1 MEGSTF
7 LLSSFS
13 SLKEEIRDDFQ
24 DSLEKKINIWHAF
37 LKKKKQENNTK
48 YTKI

>member
-13 SLKEEIRDDFQ
+13 SLKEEIRDDFL
-24 DSLEKKINIWHAF
+24 DSLEKNKHLACF
-37 LKKKKQENNTK
+37 PQKEKTRK
-48 YTKI
+48 

>member
-7 LLSSFS
+7 LLSSFF

-24 DSLEKKINIWHAF
+24 DSLEKKNKHLACF
-37 LKKKKQENNTK
+37 PQKEKTRK
-48 YTKI
+48 